1 MEQGTV
7 QAIPSPSRMI
17 TTPTSL
23 LVILLSSHTEPQ
35 PVSPKTMLLGLS
47 LLRRNILTAR
57 RCGINHIFV
66 ATAHPAEVQPQL
78 HDTIATVLSSTSP
91 RVPLAGRLILLAENV
106 LTSQEWINT
115 LIMMPLAPDTLY
127 CDGTS
132 VAIIEPT
139 DMNRVLSFISLEGH
153 PLDIFTLLGQS
164 FDMIPQRLAP
174 DGRLTLGSS
183 EDIQKAETW
192 LLRKLV
198 KSSESFMSRH
208 VERHIS
214 LAISRKLVWT
224 SMTPNAMTV
233 ISLAIGLM
241 SAPFFLSSQPG
252 IQLIGGILFLAHSIL
267 DGCDGELA
275 RLKFQESRWG
285 GLLDFWGDNLV
296 HIVIFLCMGLG
307 WSFSLQSSWPLWLSA
322 SAILGTLGSAWSVY
336 RQTMQSKVR
345 TGPLFISVVRSTT
358 TRLSQIMDALGR
370 RDFIYL
376 VLILS
381 AFGKASWFLL
391 PTALGAPIFCVILLW
406 LGHQE
411 SYSQKEK
418 S

>member
-7 QAIPSPSRMI
+7 RAIPSPSRMI

-47 LLRRNILTAR
+47 LLRRNILTAS

-78 HDTIATVLSSTSP
+78 HDTIATVLSPTSP
-91 RVPLAGRLILLAENV
+91 SIPLAGRLILLAENV

-115 LIMMPLAPDTLY
+115 LKIMPLAPDTLY

-132 VAIIEPT
+132 VAIMAPT
-139 DMNRVLSFISLEGH
+139 DMNRVLSLISLETH
-153 PLDIFTLLGQS
+153 PSNILTLLGQS
-164 FDMIPQRLAP
+164 FDVMPQRLVP
-174 DGRLTLGSS
+174 EERLILGSS
-183 EDIQKAETW
+183 EDVQRAETW
-192 LLRKLV
+192 LLRRLV

-208 VERHIS
+208 VERPIS
-214 LAISRKLVWT
+214 LAISRRLVWT
-224 SMTPNAMTV
+224 SLTPNAMTV

-252 IQLIGGILFLAHSIL
+252 IQFTGGVLFLTHSIL

-296 HIVIFLCMGLG
+296 HMAIFLCMGLG
-307 WSFSLQSSWPLWLSA
+307 WSVNLQSSWPLWLSA

-336 RQTMQSKVR
+336 RQTMQSSFR

-358 TRLSQIMDALGR
+358 TRLSQVMDALGR

-411 SYSQKEK
+411 LYSQEEK

>member
-1 MEQGTV
+1 
-7 QAIPSPSRMI
+7 
-17 TTPTSL
+17 
-23 LVILLSSHTEPQ
+23 
-35 PVSPKTMLLGLS
+35 MLLGLS
-47 LLRRNILTAR
+47 LLRRNILAAS

-66 ATAHPAEVQPQL
+66 AAAHPAEIQPHL

-91 RVPLAGRLILLAENV
+91 RTAPAGRLILLTENV
-106 LTSQEWINT
+106 LISQEWLKT
-115 LIMMPLAPDTLY
+115 LIQMTLTPDTFY
-127 CDGTS
+127 YDGTS

-139 DMNRVLSFISLEGH
+139 DMNKVLSPISLGDQPPE
-153 PLDIFTLLGQS
+153 LFTLLGQS
-164 FDMIPQRLAP
+164 FEMIPQKL
-174 DGRLTLGSS
+174 GTEEKLTLGSI
-183 EDIQKAETW
+183 EDIPKAETW
-192 LLRKLV
+192 LLRRLV

-208 VERHIS
+208 VERPIS

-224 SMTPNAMTV
+224 SLTPNAMTF

-252 IQLIGGILFLAHSIL
+252 IQFTGGMLFLTHSIL

-322 SAILGTLGSAWSVY
+322 SAILGTLGSAWTVY
-336 RQTMQSKVR
+336 RQTMQPKFR
-345 TGPLFISVVRSTT
+345 TGPLFTSVVRSTT
-358 TRLSQIMDALGR
+358 SRLSQIMDALGR

-376 VLILS
+376 VLLLS
-381 AFGKASWFLL
+381 VFGKASWFLL
-391 PTALGAPIFCVILLW
+391 PTALGAPIFCAILLW

-411 SYSQKEK
+411 SNSEEEK

>member
-1 MEQGTV
+1 M
-7 QAIPSPSRMI
+7 
-17 TTPTSL
+17 
-23 LVILLSSHTEPQ
+23 
-35 PVSPKTMLLGLS
+35 
-47 LLRRNILTAR
+47 
-57 RCGINHIFV
+57 
-66 ATAHPAEVQPQL
+66 
-78 HDTIATVLSSTSP
+78 
-91 RVPLAGRLILLAENV
+91 
-106 LTSQEWINT
+106 
-115 LIMMPLAPDTLY
+115 
-127 CDGTS
+127 
-132 VAIIEPT
+132 
-139 DMNRVLSFISLEGH
+139 
-153 PLDIFTLLGQS
+153 
-164 FDMIPQRLAP
+164 PQRLVP
-174 DGRLTLGSS
+174 EERLILGSS
-183 EDIQKAETW
+183 EDVQRAETW
-192 LLRKLV
+192 LLRRLV

-208 VERHIS
+208 VERPLS
-214 LAISRKLVWT
+214 LAISRRLVWT
-224 SMTPNAMTV
+224 SLTPNAMTI

-252 IQLIGGILFLAHSIL
+252 IQFTGGVLFLAHSIL

-296 HIVIFLCMGLG
+296 HMAIFLCMGLG
-307 WSFSLQSSWPLWLSA
+307 WSVNLQSSWPLWLSA

-336 RQTMQSKVR
+336 RQTMQSSFR

-358 TRLSQIMDALGR
+358 TRLSQVMDALGR

-411 SYSQKEK
+411 LYSQEEK

>member
-7 QAIPSPSRMI
+7 QAIASPP
-17 TTPTSL
+17 TTTTTSTSL
-23 LVILLSSHTEPQ
+23 FVILSSSPHDPQ
-35 PVSPKTMLLGLS
+35 PVSQDTMLLGLS
-47 LLRRNILTAR
+47 LLRRNILTASR
-57 RCGINHIFV
+57 SGIKKISV
-66 ATAHPAEVQPQL
+66 ATAHPAEAQPKL
-78 HDTIATVLSSTSP
+78 HGTIATILSPPSAM
-91 RVPLAGRLILLAENV
+91 VPQSGRLILIAENV

-115 LIMMPLAPDTLY
+115 VLKMPLTPDTVY

-132 VAIIEPT
+132 AAVIET
-139 DMNRVLSFISLEGH
+139 ADMNRVLSLISLESH
-153 PLDIFTLLGQS
+153 STDFFTALGQS
-164 FDMIPQRLAP
+164 FNVIPQSVAP
-174 DGRLTLGSS
+174 EGRLNLGSL

-192 LLRKLV
+192 LLRRLV

-208 VERHIS
+208 VERPIS
-214 LAISRKLVWT
+214 LAISRRLVWT
-224 SMTPNAMTV
+224 SITPNAMTV

-241 SAPFFLSSQPG
+241 GAPFFLSSQPG

-296 HIVIFLCMGLG
+296 HIAIFFCMGLG
-307 WSFSLQSSWPLWLSA
+307 WSMSLQSSWPLWLSA
-322 SAILGTLGSAWSVY
+322 SAIAGTLGSAWSVY
-336 RQTMQSKVR
+336 RQMMQPKLG
-345 TGPLFISVVRSTT
+345 TDPLFTSVVRSTT
-358 TRLSQIMDALGR
+358 TRLSQVMDALGR

-376 VLILS
+376 VLLLS

-391 PTALGAPIFCVILLW
+391 PTAIGAPTFFIILLW
-406 LGHQE
+406 L
-411 SYSQKEK
+411 SYSQKET

>member
-1 MEQGTV
+1 
-7 QAIPSPSRMI
+7 
-17 TTPTSL
+17 
-23 LVILLSSHTEPQ
+23 
-35 PVSPKTMLLGLS
+35 
-47 LLRRNILTAR
+47 
-57 RCGINHIFV
+57 
-66 ATAHPAEVQPQL
+66 
-78 HDTIATVLSSTSP
+78 
-91 RVPLAGRLILLAENV
+91 
-106 LTSQEWINT
+106 
-115 LIMMPLAPDTLY
+115 MMPLAPDTLY